1 MNNSQAIKKLIETQ
15 KRIIEE
21 MQKKELD
28 DIDKA
33 DQQIIME
40 KLTEIEKLL
49 PKTKEKKFPQS
60 IQFDG
65 ENFSLIQSTNG
76 GKYIL
81 WSSHPDPDSIQCG
94 TGFTIETQKTNKD
107 YIDID
112 LFLAETT
119 MNDLAV
125 VMNREP
131 DNKNIAC
138 YIYDDPSTEDY
149 TYSNE
154 IEYKKILES
163 LEVSEDDTTDD
174 TTREM

>member
-1 MNNSQAIKKLIETQ
+1 MNNSQAIRKLIETQ

-28 DIDKA
+28 DIDKV
-33 DQQIIME
+33 DQKIIME

-49 PKTKEKKFPQS
+49 PKTKEEKFPQS

-81 WSSHPDPDSIQCG
+81 WSSNPDPDLIQCG
-94 TGFTIETQKTNKD
+94 TGFTIETQKLNKD

-119 MNDLAV
+119 MNDFAV

-131 DNKNIAC
+131 DNKDIEC

-154 IEYKKILES
+154 IEYEKILES
-163 LEVSEDDTTDD
+163 LEVSEDDTT
-174 TTREM
+174 RKM

>member
-28 DIDKA
+28 DIDKV
-33 DQQIIME
+33 DQKIIME
-40 KLTEIEKLL
+40 KLTEIEKML
-49 PKTKEKKFPQS
+49 PKTKEEKFPQS

-119 MNDLAV
+119 MNDLAIN
-125 VMNREP
+125 MNRKS

-138 YIYDDPSTEDY
+138 YIYDDPFTEDY

-154 IEYKKILES
+154 IEYEKILES

>member
-1 MNNSQAIKKLIETQ
+1 MNNSQAIRKLIETQ
-15 KRIIEE
+15 KRIIKE
-21 MQKKELD
+21 MQKKKLD

-33 DQQIIME
+33 DQEIIME
-40 KLTEIEKLL
+40 KLAEIEKLL
-49 PKTKEKKFPQS
+49 PKTKEEKFPQN

-81 WSSHPDPDSIQCG
+81 WSSNPDPDSIQCG

-119 MNDLAV
+119 MNDLAIT
-125 VMNREP
+125 MNRKP

-154 IEYKKILES
+154 IEYEKILES
-163 LEVSEDDTTDD
+163 LEVLENDITDD
-174 TTREM
+174 TTRKM